1 MSNDAPG
8 EAVTALA
15 RRLELGRF
23 ERRVRR
29 RPGLPGAFF
38 CCVLLI
44 VALNFLNNGP
54 YNALTVT
61 GMTLA
66 LLSITAWVYVWFR
79 RTRGGLYVFNGGFV
93 DAAGRRLVGVPWA
106 DVVSISTEETSYTL
120 NSLPAGTTLHYTL
133 KLRRP
138 PRPDTVDWTLN
149 TTYADVDQLA
159 SLISRRAG
167 VPINTVSKPSP

>member
-1 MSNDAPG
+1 MSIDTPS
-8 EAVTALA
+8 EAVAALA

-23 ERRVRR
+23 ERRVLR
-29 RPGLPGAFF
+29 RPGLPGIGF

-44 VALNFLNNGP
+44 VTANFLVNGP
-54 YNALTVT
+54 YNALTLT

-66 LLSITAWVYVWFR
+66 LLSVAAWVYVWFR
-79 RTRGGLYVFNGGFV
+79 RTRGGLYVFTGGFV
-93 DAAGRRLVGVPWA
+93 DAAGRRLVGVQWA
-106 DVVSISTEETSYTL
+106 DVMSISTEETSYAV

-138 PRPDTVDWTLN
+138 PRPETVDWTLN

-159 SLISRRAG
+159 GLISRRTG
-167 VPINTVSKPSP
+167 VPITTVSPPGR

>member
-1 MSNDAPG
+1 M
-8 EAVTALA
+8 AL
-15 RRLELGRF
+15 
-23 ERRVRR
+23 V
-29 RPGLPGAFF
+29 
-38 CCVLLI
+38 
-44 VALNFLNNGP
+44 
-54 YNALTVT
+54 
-61 GMTLA
+61 
-66 LLSITAWVYVWFR
+66 LLSIAAWVYVWFR

-93 DAAGRRLVGVPWA
+93 YAAGRRLVGVRWA
-106 DVVSISTEETSYTL
+106 DVVSISTEQTAYTL

-133 KLRRP
+133 KLRCP